1 MPREKRQF
9 ENDELYHITLRRM
22 ADEPLF
28 LDTNDYYRG
37 VFGIYEFNN
46 AKHVS
51 IRDRREQRI
60 VFKKQLQQLP
70 WGQTPGK
77 SPWGLTPGGLVTS
90 GGFVAQQKQQ
100 SPAAIMEPDKRS
112 KIVEVLSFVLMP
124 NHLHLILR
132 QLIKN
137 GISKYMQK
145 LGSGLAAYF
154 FERYYVN
161 IKRRGHFF
169 QDRFNAVHIVDDR
182 QLQVALVYDW
192 TNPLA
197 IIEPGW
203 KEKGIKNEA
212 KARKFLKEYKWSSYQ
227 DCIGI
232 KNFPSI
238 IEAEKDFIMEI
249 MGGAKGCEQAVND
262 WISQKG
268 EIAKIAKAFP
278 NLFLE

>member
-9 ENDELYHITLRRM
+9 EDDELYHITLRRM

-28 LDTNDYYRG
+28 LDIHDYYRG

-70 WGQTPGK
+70 G
-77 SPWGLTPGGLVTS
+77 GLTPGGFPRGQTP
-90 GGFVAQQKQQ
+90 GFVVQQKQ
-100 SPAAIMEPDKRS
+100 PPIAMMEPDKRS

-212 KARKFLKEYKWSSYQ
+212 KARKFLKEYEWSSYQ